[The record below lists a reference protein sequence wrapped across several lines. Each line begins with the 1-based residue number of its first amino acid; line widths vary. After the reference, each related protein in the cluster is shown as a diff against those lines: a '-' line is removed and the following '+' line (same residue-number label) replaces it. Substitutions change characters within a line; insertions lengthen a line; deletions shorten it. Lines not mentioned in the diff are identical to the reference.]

1 MSELTDR
8 EKEFELLGI
17 GINDLENLLKTRSA
31 NDNIPIT
38 AILVDWLEL
47 AQYQLEDK
55 YRNVH
60 HMLNR
65 VIYALYSGIVLDN
78 AEWKDQSKKQDTAK

>member
-8 EKEFELLGI
+8 EKEFQLLGI
-17 GINDLENLLKTRSA
+17 GVDDLEKLIKTRSA
-31 NDNIPIT
+31 DQNIPVT
-38 AILVDWLEL
+38 DILIDWLEL

-55 YRNVH
+55 YTNVH

-65 VIYALYSGIVLDN
+65 VIYALHTGMVTDN
-78 AEWKDQSKKQDTAK
+78 PEKK